1 MEVAS
6 KLLPTGNA
14 PRTNFD
20 QQLAR
25 ARGTHAVRRA
35 APAPRPCSAVVRS
48 TARRGRRRPRRRPD
62 AASPAPARAARANAA
77 RSGSAHARRPAPGCR
92 CHHPWLRPGRVVVY
106 DRVWGTSAIG
116 PVDTAIAGR
125 APRLT
130 AAWRSSRLDAA
141 GRGGRRAGTDGRQSI
156 HPPARPSEAVK
167 FSGTG
172 TCQLTVTF
180 SDRLPGTR
188 RRSGRAS
195 PAPARGQVLRH
206 RNLPVGPSRFPGR
219 QPRTAGWVGRH
230 QRRQTRVDPRRRQ
243 PTPRRLPEGEAPS
256 PLAGVHRPDWK
267 TARLGTYALID
278 VDIDYE
284 VITRRGSM
292 PVSSTGTA
300 LGVGPATAADA
311 VPARIR
317 AVPALSSTLS
327 RTYRGER
334 RKTDR
339 RERPEPGASSHS
351 NSR

>member
-141 GRGGRRAGTDGRQSI
+141 GRGGRRAGTNGRQSI

-206 RNLPVGPSRFPGR
+206 RNLPVDRHVFP
-219 QPRTAGWVGRH
+219 AG
-230 QRRQTRVDPRRRQ
+230 
-243 PTPRRLPEGEAPS
+243 S
-256 PLAGVHRPDWK
+256 
-267 TARLGTYALID
+267 
-278 VDIDYE
+278 
-284 VITRRGSM
+284 
-292 PVSSTGTA
+292 
-300 LGVGPATAADA
+300 
-311 VPARIR
+311 
-317 AVPALSSTLS
+317 
-327 RTYRGER
+327 
-334 RKTDR
+334 
-339 RERPEPGASSHS
+339 RERPGGLAGISAARRASTRDAV
-351 NSR
+351 SRRPAACRKARRQARWLAFIDRIGKLPASEHTP